1 MLKIKKQY
9 LFVLVFLFIV
19 EILWLFVMYKTLK
32 EPLEKTS
39 FISNERL
46 REGTVHDILWEDGT
60 LVVTGEDPYLVLD
73 CPQGIIDN
81 IVIQC
86 CYIEGINQIACYYDT
101 GNGYTESHK
110 MAVNVTDKDISLE
123 LQRFAKTVRID
134 FEDVDGIA
142 AVQPDHILVEYAHKN
157 GEIFLLFHVVLT
169 LLFDWMLIRNLSK
182 QKYFWL
188 GSAMKAIAFMILQ
201 FFIFRAYMIASGA
214 VIIIVFSF
222 EVFMT
227 VCIIS
232 IHFGGIE
239 YAKE

>member
-1 MLKIKKQY
+1 
-9 LFVLVFLFIV
+9 
-19 EILWLFVMYKTLK
+19 
-32 EPLEKTS
+32 
-39 FISNERL
+39 
-46 REGTVHDILWEDGT
+46 
-60 LVVTGEDPYLVLD
+60 
-73 CPQGIIDN
+73 
-81 IVIQC
+81 
-86 CYIEGINQIACYYDT
+86 
-101 GNGYTESHK
+101 

-134 FEDVDGIA
+134 FEDIDGIA
-142 AVQPDHILVEYAHKN
+142 TVQLENILVEYANKN

-188 GSAMKAIAFMILQ
+188 ESAMKAIAFMILQ